1 MYHITGSIEGVA
13 PILFSRWV
21 TDLEASTTGQRM
33 TPEQRTAEAEQK
45 VYADDGGLFFPAWNL
60 KRALVDGC
68 RSANLKDGRKSIAP
82 LVMASVFPDREPRFG
97 VEAFDF
103 MHESTGRRPAKTGGA
118 VLIRRPA
125 LREGWRLAFGLNVVM
140 DRLHPDVIRA
150 SLDEAGLVIGI
161 GSWRPEYGR
170 FVVRD
175 WSVAKV

>member
-1 MYHITGSIEGVA
+1 MYQIEGAVEGVA

-21 TDLEASTTGQRM
+21 TDLEASTTGQKM

-45 VYADDGGLFFPAWNL
+45 VYSDADGLYFPAWNL
-60 KRALVDGC
+60 KRAIVDGC

-82 LVMASVFPDREPRFG
+82 LVMASVFPENEPRFG
-97 VEAFDF
+97 VASFDYLHEA
-103 MHESTGRRPAKTGGA
+103 TGRRPAKTGGA

-125 LREGWRLAFGLNVVM
+125 LAPGWRLAFRLNIVM
-140 DRLHPDVIRA
+140 DRLHPDVVRA

-175 WSVAKV
+175 WSVTR